1 MLDNRYPTA
10 GGAMSIQELIA
21 RLIEE
26 RRAPSASSV
35 GTEGPEVRLA
45 VYDSLVAEPQVTS
58 LRGDSFNTLV
68 GEIAARTYAASH
80 ERGGKVPYVV
90 IREVV
95 ENLIH
100 ALFQNATVTIL
111 DNGNTIR
118 ISDQGPGIA
127 DKQRALLPGFSTATA
142 EMRRLIRG
150 VGSGLPVAK
159 EQLGFLGGTLT
170 IEDNLDRGT
179 VVTLSLRGDTA
190 GATPLAADVPVHR
203 LEVSPR
209 QKKVLL
215 LIAELGAA
223 GPTSV
228 AKELDI
234 SHSTA
239 YRELLALQALG
250 LLTGKGRG
258 KRTLTEEGV
267 ARLDEVF
274 KA

>member
-1 MLDNRYPTA
+1 MPDNRYPTA

-100 ALFQNATVTIL
+100 ALFQNATVTVL

-170 IEDNLDRGT
+170 LEDNLAHGT

-190 GATPLAADVPVHR
+190 GATPPADVPVHR

-228 AKELDI
+228 AKELKI